1 MDQRGIGWAG
11 AILIFIV
18 GSIVLTLAI
27 NPQFREDIVDW
38 FRGLGGSGGPSI
50 SELVNNPAQYNGQ
63 KVTVEG
69 DLMFG
74 GGVEGALW
82 TIWEGDDC
90 IGIIMDLNT
99 SQELGWG
106 ETGRVKVTGTFQAP
120 NKILATK
127 LEKA

>member
-1 MDQRGIGWAG
+1 MFKCLHAISQTVLGMDQRGLGWVG

-18 GSIVLTLAI
+18 GSIILTLAI

-38 FRGLGGSGGPSI
+38 FRGLGGSRGPSI

-74 GGVEGALW
+74 GGVESALW

-99 SQELGWG
+99 SYELG
-106 ETGRVKVTGTFQAP
+106 
-120 NKILATK
+120 
-127 LEKA
+127 